1 LVCHLKIFKTTI
13 FCLNFS
19 QAQFPDVV
27 AGFDLVGQEDLG
39 PPLKDFLSQFLA
51 GAADP
56 NLHVIKIIIQLI
68 KKKIY
73 YNIQII
79 YSTFSMRGKPIGMA
93 RMWTRTLL
101 TPFS

>member
-1 LVCHLKIFKTTI
+1 MRFGLSSEIFKTTI
-13 FCLNFS
+13 FCFNFS

-56 NLHVIKIIIQLI
+56 NLHVIKIILQFIFKKSIQ
-68 KKKIY
+68 
-73 YNIQII
+73 
-79 YSTFSMRGKPIGMA
+79 TFKLFTVLFPCGGNQLAWHGCGREPY
-93 RMWTRTLL
+93 
-101 TPFS
+101 